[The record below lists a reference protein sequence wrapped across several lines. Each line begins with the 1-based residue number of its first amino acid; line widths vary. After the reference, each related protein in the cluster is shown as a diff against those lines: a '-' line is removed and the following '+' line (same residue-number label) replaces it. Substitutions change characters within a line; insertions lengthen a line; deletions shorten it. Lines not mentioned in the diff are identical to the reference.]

1 MLHPVRPAARSYPC
15 SGTDNYASQITSEAK
30 EFKRHNSELRNSL
43 NAILKTISVIIVPM
57 GMLLSY
63 KQYYIALGNR
73 NQRCSSYYGSSRPRN
88 EIPEGLGAPDQR
100 WR

>member
-1 MLHPVRPAARSYPC
+1 MT
-15 SGTDNYASQITSEAK
+15 SGEACCQVIHVGKDNYASQITSEAK

-57 GMLLSY
+57 GMLLFY
-63 KQYYIALGNR
+63 KTILYCGKRNPDAVVNMVAAVLGMIPSR
-73 NQRCSSYYGSSRPRN
+73 DWCSLPV
-88 EIPEGLGAPDQR
+88 